1 MILRGPGAFDLL
13 IGRRRGDGDLRRVA
27 VSVMGRPLPVLEADL
42 STISATIDDLLA
54 GPDPATAVR
63 VVTALIGWAY
73 DRNRLQLAWRWLT
86 TATGRP
92 DLDR

>member
-1 MILRGPGAFDLL
+1 
-13 IGRRRGDGDLRRVA
+13 
-27 VSVMGRPLPVLEADL
+27 MGCPLPVLEADL

-63 VVTALIGWAY
+63 VVTALIGGAY
-73 DRNRLQLAWRWLT
+73 DRNPLQLARRRLT
-86 TATGRP
+86 TAAGRP